1 MMFTL
6 YGDGIHDDYPAIQEL
21 LDSGKREIAL
31 PDPDVCYLVSRSLE
45 MPSGVRLTLPR
56 YAEVKLADGANCPLV
71 KNKTVPLPYYELQDD
86 IWDVIL
92 CNSMEPDAC
101 VHDFEICGGVWNF
114 NNRGQAENPLWA
126 KWHGGESPKGYSG
139 FGMVF
144 TNVKNFKLSNLTLKD
159 PVNFAVTLDT
169 ASWFTVENITFDY
182 NYGNPTAVNMDGIHV
197 NGNCHNGTIRNQ
209 KGACYDDL
217 VALNADEGTNGPIT
231 NMEICGLYATDCHS
245 AVRLLTVKNA
255 VEKIHIADVYGTYYQ
270 YCIGLTKFYPGPTA
284 GYYDAVTLDNICASK
299 AEMKDVYCKQGM
311 MAFPFIYIQ
320 EETVVKNVKIHTLH
334 RREQFVPIETVFV
347 GEKAV
352 VDTLIL
358 ENVTAENHTDEVMPF
373 FVNNGTVGTLVL
385 RDIRV
390 GDQPFMTGTGTV
402 GRIN

>member
-1 MMFTL
+1 
-6 YGDGIHDDYPAIQEL
+6 
-21 LDSGKREIAL
+21 
-31 PDPDVCYLVSRSLE
+31 
-45 MPSGVRLTLPR
+45 
-56 YAEVKLADGANCPLV
+56 
-71 KNKTVPLPYYELQDD
+71 
-86 IWDVIL
+86 
-92 CNSMEPDAC
+92 
-101 VHDFEICGGVWNF
+101 
-114 NNRGQAENPLWA
+114 
-126 KWHGGESPKGYSG
+126 
-139 FGMVF
+139 
-144 TNVKNFKLSNLTLKD
+144 
-159 PVNFAVTLDT
+159 
-169 ASWFTVENITFDY
+169 
-182 NYGNPTAVNMDGIHV
+182 
-197 NGNCHNGTIRNQ
+197 
-209 KGACYDDL
+209 
-217 VALNADEGTNGPIT
+217 
-231 NMEICGLYATDCHS
+231 
-245 AVRLLTVKNA
+245 VRLLTVKNA

-270 YCIGLTKFYPGPTA
+270 YCIGLTKFYPGPTT

-373 FVNNGTVGTLVL
+373 FVNNGTVDTLVL